1 MTGPRRQL
9 GRSLAGHTREV
20 TQNSGQPLPVLATA
34 ETPDS
39 DLRAEETWVGAG
51 VLTGPQG
58 MSQPYHDTP
67 RLNSYG
73 IHLGKHAGSGE
84 GSLCSCPPESP
95 GIWGSGHGA
104 LREVREPPCV
114 LVPQRSCPE
123 NECRPCMPTAGGR
136 GPAFAQGSGFC
147 RKLPHEGFHFSRAL
161 GCSCCSHFAAVKYE
175 DQFEKSTLS

>member
-20 TQNSGQPLPVLATA
+20 TQNSGRPLPVLATA

-51 VLTGPQG
+51 ILTGPQG

-84 GSLCSCPPESP
+84 GSLCSCSP
-95 GIWGSGHGA
+95 RVARHLG
-104 LREVREPPCV
+104 E
-114 LVPQRSCPE
+114 
-123 NECRPCMPTAGGR
+123 RPR
-136 GPAFAQGSGFC
+136 GPA
-147 RKLPHEGFHFSRAL
+147 
-161 GCSCCSHFAAVKYE
+161 
-175 DQFEKSTLS
+175 

>member
-9 GRSLAGHTREV
+9 GQSLAGHTREV

-73 IHLGKHAGSGE
+73 IHLGKHAAAGKAHSAPVPPSRQASG
-84 GSLCSCPPESP
+84 
-95 GIWGSGHGA
+95 GA
-104 LREVREPPCV
+104 ATGPCV
-114 LVPQRSCPE
+114 
-123 NECRPCMPTAGGR
+123 
-136 GPAFAQGSGFC
+136 
-147 RKLPHEGFHFSRAL
+147 K
-161 GCSCCSHFAAVKYE
+161 
-175 DQFEKSTLS
+175 